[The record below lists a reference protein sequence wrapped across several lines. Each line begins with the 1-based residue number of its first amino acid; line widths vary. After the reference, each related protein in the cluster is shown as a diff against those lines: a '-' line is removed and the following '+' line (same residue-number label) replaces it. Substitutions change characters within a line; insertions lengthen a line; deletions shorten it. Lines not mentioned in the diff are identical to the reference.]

1 MTIDWDDVRY
11 FLAVARHASVRAAAD
26 QLEVNHTTV
35 LRRIAQLEARL
46 GSQMFERLPAGY
58 RLTEAGEQVQEFA
71 EQMEASSHLLVS
83 RVFGRDQAVRGPLRI
98 TMAPTL
104 ATHLLMPDFAD
115 FARLHPEI
123 EMEIHSS
130 IEKVNL
136 TNREADVALRV
147 VFDRNSLPQNLHG
160 VKGPNLSVS
169 AYMSRDLLAAWKGGR
184 SGRLRWITKTVEG
197 VPEWARG
204 AALEITGAPFRVPED
219 AAHLEALRQ
228 GMGISVLPSFVGDAE
243 PLLIRVPGTGLG
255 PHGTLWVLTQGE
267 TRKTRRVRL
276 FTEFISNRLRA
287 HAAALAG
294 DKSEPTLTRSDP
306 ARA

>member
-11 FLAVARHASVRAAAD
+11 FLAVARHGSVRAAAD

-46 GSQMFERLPAGY
+46 GSQLFEKLPAGY

-71 EQMEASSHLLVS
+71 EQMEASSHLLVN

-104 ATHLLMPDFAD
+104 ATHLLMPDFAA
-115 FARLHPEI
+115 FARQHPEI
-123 EMEIHSS
+123 EMEIQSS
-130 IEKVNL
+130 LENVNL

-160 VKGPNLSVS
+160 VKGPDLSLGV
-169 AYMSRDLLAAWKGGR
+169 YMSRDLLAAWQAGR
-184 SGRLRWITKTVEG
+184 SGRLRWITKNNED
-197 VPEWARG
+197 VPEWARSD
-204 AALEITGAPFRVPED
+204 AVEIAGVPFRVPED
-219 AAHLEALRQ
+219 AAHIEALRQ
-228 GMGISVLPSFVGDAE
+228 GLGISALPSFVGDAE
-243 PLLIRVPGTGLG
+243 PLLVRVPGTGLG

-267 TRKTRRVRL
+267 TRKTKRVRL

-287 HAAALAG
+287 YAGILAG
-294 DKSEPTLTRSDP
+294 DKSIAQIP
-306 ARA
+306 

>member
-11 FLAVARHASVRAAAD
+11 FLAVARHGSVRAAAE

-46 GSQMFERLPAGY
+46 NSQMFEKLPAGY

-104 ATHLLMPDFAD
+104 ATHLLMPDFAA
-115 FARLHPEI
+115 FARQHPEI
-123 EMEIHSS
+123 EMEILSS
-130 IEKVNL
+130 VEKVNL

-160 VKGPNLSVS
+160 VKGPDLSLG
-169 AYMSRDLLAAWKGGR
+169 AYVSRDLLAGWKAGK
-184 SGRLRWITKTVEG
+184 SGPLRWITKTVEG

-204 AALEITGAPFRVPED
+204 DAVEIAGAPFRVPED
-219 AAHLEALRQ
+219 AAHIEALRQ
-228 GMGISVLPSFVGDAE
+228 GLGMSALPSFVGDAE

-287 HAAALAG
+287 HAGLLAG
-294 DKSEPTLTRSDP
+294 DKSS
-306 ARA
+306 